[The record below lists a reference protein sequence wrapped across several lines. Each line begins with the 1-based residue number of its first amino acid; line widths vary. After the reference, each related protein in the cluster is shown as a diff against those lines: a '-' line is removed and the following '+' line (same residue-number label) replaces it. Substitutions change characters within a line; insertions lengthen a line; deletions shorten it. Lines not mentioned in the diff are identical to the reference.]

1 MNFDVLNPR
10 IPVGEW
16 VDTALDW
23 MTENLAALF
32 DFFQMILEG
41 FHEGLYLVL
50 SQPPYYV
57 IILVFAAIAWLAS
70 GWRLALFTVIGFYLI
85 RAFDQWNNAMNSIAL
100 VLVAVVIAILISIPL
115 GIWAARSDTVSRIIK
130 PVLDLM
136 QTMPGLVY
144 LVPAITIFSV
154 GPAPGA
160 IATLIFSL
168 PPGVRLTELGIRG
181 VDKEVV
187 EAGNAF
193 GATKGRILRQIQ
205 LPLALPTIMA
215 GINQVIM
222 LALSMVVLAGM
233 AGAEG
238 LGGAVVSSLQ
248 NLNVPL
254 GVEAGLAVVIIA
266 IYLDRLSNAIG
277 TRSSRVA
284 KKRKTKSADEDED
297 SIETV
302 ETVQPAAK
310 A

>member
-1 MNFDVLNPR
+1 MDFNDIVNPR
-10 IPVGEW
+10 IPVGAW
-16 VDTALDW
+16 VDDALDW

-32 DFFQMILEG
+32 DFIQLFLEG
-41 FHEGLYLVL
+41 FHEALFYGLG
-50 SQPPYYV
+50 QPPYYV
-57 IILVFAAIAWLAS
+57 IIVLFAIVAWLAS

-100 VLVAVVIAILISIPL
+100 VLVAVVLAIVLSVPL
-115 GIWAARSDTVSRIIK
+115 GIWAARSDTVSRVLK
-130 PVLDLM
+130 PILDLM
-136 QTMPGLVY
+136 QTMPALVY

-154 GPAPGA
+154 GIAPGA
-160 IATLIFSL
+160 IATLIFSM

-238 LGGAVVSSLQ
+238 LGGAVTGALQ
-248 NLNVPL
+248 GLNVPL

-266 IYLDRLSNAIG
+266 IYLDRLSHALG
-277 TRSSRVA
+277 TRSSRIGR
-284 KKRKTKSADEDED
+284 KKRRKAEAVATAD
-297 SIETV
+297 SSETV
-302 ETVQPAAK
+302 DPAKVEA
-310 A
+310 